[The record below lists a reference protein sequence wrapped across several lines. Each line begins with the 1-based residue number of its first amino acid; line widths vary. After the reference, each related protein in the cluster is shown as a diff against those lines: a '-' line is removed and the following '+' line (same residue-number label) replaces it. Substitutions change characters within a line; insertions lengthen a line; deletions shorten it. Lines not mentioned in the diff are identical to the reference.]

1 MKAILGLGA
10 GGHAKVVLDAVQLM
24 GEYRI
29 VGLLDPLRI
38 GESVCGIPVL
48 GDDKWLI
55 SEQAQGITA
64 VFLAIGENQTR
75 KRLFND
81 VRSMGIPVLTV
92 IHPTASIAGTARV
105 GAGAVIL
112 AHAVINPDASLGD
125 DVIVNTGVIVEH
137 DCTVGAHSHIAPGAI
152 LCGGVH
158 VGESTLI
165 GAGAVVRE
173 GCSIGSD
180 VVVGA
185 GAVVIKDVLSS
196 TTVVGS
202 PARPLERNG

>member
-1 MKAILGLGA
+1 MKTVIGLGA

-29 VGLLDPLRI
+29 VGLLDPQRV
-38 GESVCGIPVL
+38 GEIVCGIPVL
-48 GDDKWLI
+48 GDDDWLK

-64 VFLAIGENQTR
+64 VFLAIGDNQTR
-75 KRLFND
+75 KKLYERVLSF
-81 VRSMGIPVLTV
+81 GIPLLTV
-92 IHPTASIAGTARV
+92 IHPTATIASTARI
-105 GAGAVIL
+105 GAGAAVL
-112 AHAVINPDASLGD
+112 AHAVVNPDASLGD
-125 DVIVNTGVIVEH
+125 DVIVNTGAIVEH

-152 LCGGVH
+152 LCGGVR
-158 VGESTLI
+158 VGESTRI

-180 VVVGA
+180 AIVGA
-185 GAVVIKDVLSS
+185 GAVVVKDVLSS

-202 PARPLERNG
+202 PAKPLERNG